1 MFYNSSLNK
10 RKIAGKEDRKMR
22 ILKLTEETQNNILE
36 NLLKRSPNSYGEFE
50 SRVNDII
57 QNVRERRDEAIFEYT
72 EKFDGAKIGK
82 ENIRVTEEEIA
93 EAYELVD
100 PKLLDVIRKALV
112 NIRDY
117 HAKQKQYSWFDSDES
132 GIILGQKVTPLH
144 TVGVYVPGGKA
155 VYPSSVLMNVIPAKV
170 AGVKN
175 VIMTTPC
182 GKDGKVYPSTLVAAK
197 EAGVDQIYKVGGA
210 QAIAALAFGT
220 ESIPKVDKIVGPGN
234 IYVALAKKA
243 VFGYVSIDSIAG
255 PSEILVLADETAN
268 PRFVA
273 ADLLSQ
279 AEHDEMASAILVTTS
294 EELAKKVSEEVD
306 RFVAVLSR
314 KEIIQKSLDQY
325 GYILVADSLD
335 AAIHTVNEI
344 ASEHLELVTKNPF
357 EVMTK
362 IRNAGAIFIGEYS
375 SEPLGD
381 YFAGP
386 NHVLPTNGTAKFFS
400 PLGVDDFIK
409 KSSIISYSREAL
421 EPVYKD
427 IVQFAE
433 CEKLTA
439 HANTIRVR
447 FEE

>member
-1 MFYNSSLNK
+1 
-10 RKIAGKEDRKMR
+10 MR
-22 ILKLTEETQNNILE
+22 ILKLTKETQNNILE

-57 QNVRERRDEAIFEYT
+57 QNVREKRDEAIFEYT
-72 EKFDGAKIGK
+72 LKFDGATIDQD
-82 ENIRVTEEEIA
+82 NICVTEEEIK
-93 EAYELVD
+93 EAYEQVD

-132 GIILGQKVTPLH
+132 GIILGQKVTPLK

-170 AGVKN
+170 AGVSN
-175 VIMTTPC
+175 IIMTTPC

-197 EAGVDQIYKVGGA
+197 EAGVDAIYKVGGA

-255 PSEILVLADETAN
+255 PSEIMVLADETAN

-294 EELAKKVSEEVD
+294 ETLAEQVSVEVD
-306 RFVAVLSR
+306 KFVEVLSR
-314 KEIIQKSLDQY
+314 KEIIRKSLDNY
-325 GYILVADSLD
+325 GYILVADTMQD
-335 AAIHTVNEI
+335 AIDTVNEI

-357 EVMTK
+357 ETMTK
-362 IRNAGAIFIGEYS
+362 IRNAGAIFIGEDS

-400 PLGVDDFIK
+400 PLSVDDFIK

-439 HANTIRVR
+439 HANSIRVR
-447 FEE
+447 FED

>member
-1 MFYNSSLNK
+1 
-10 RKIAGKEDRKMR
+10 MR
-22 ILKLTEETQNNILE
+22 ILKLTKETQNNILE

-57 QNVRERRDEAIFEYT
+57 QNVREKRDEAVFEYT
-72 EKFDGAKIGK
+72 LKFDGATIDQD
-82 ENIRVTEEEIA
+82 NIRVTEEEIK
-93 EAYELVD
+93 EAYEQVD

-117 HAKQKQYSWFDSDES
+117 HTKQKQYSWFDSDES
-132 GIILGQKVTPLH
+132 GIILGQKVTPLK
-144 TVGVYVPGGKA
+144 TVGVYVPCGKA

-170 AGVKN
+170 AGVSN
-175 VIMTTPC
+175 IIMTTPC

-197 EAGVDQIYKVGGA
+197 EAGVDAIYKVGGA

-255 PSEILVLADETAN
+255 PSEIMVLADETAN

-294 EELAKKVSEEVD
+294 EALAEQVSVEVD
-306 RFVAVLSR
+306 KFVEVLSR
-314 KEIIQKSLDQY
+314 KEIIRKSLDNY
-325 GYILVADSLD
+325 GYILVADTMQD
-335 AAIHTVNEI
+335 AIDTVNEI

-357 EVMTK
+357 ETMTK

-400 PLGVDDFIK
+400 PLSVDDFIK

-439 HANTIRVR
+439 HANSIRVR
-447 FEE
+447 FED

>member
-1 MFYNSSLNK
+1 
-10 RKIAGKEDRKMR
+10 MR
-22 ILKLTEETQNNILE
+22 ILKLTKETQNNILE
-36 NLLKRSPNSYGEFE
+36 NLLKRRPNSYGEFE

-57 QNVRERRDEAIFEYT
+57 QNVREKRDEAIFEYT
-72 EKFDGAKIGK
+72 LKFDGATIDQD
-82 ENIRVTEEEIA
+82 NIRVTEEEIK
-93 EAYELVD
+93 EAYEQVD

-117 HAKQKQYSWFDSDES
+117 HTKQKQYSWFDSDES
-132 GIILGQKVTPLH
+132 GIILGQKVTPLK

-170 AGVKN
+170 AGVSN
-175 VIMTTPC
+175 IIMTTPC

-197 EAGVDQIYKVGGA
+197 EAGVDAIYKVGGA
-210 QAIAALAFGT
+210 QSIAALAFGT

-255 PSEILVLADETAN
+255 PSEIMVLADETAN

-294 EELAKKVSEEVD
+294 EALAEQVSVEVD
-306 RFVAVLSR
+306 KFVTTLSR
-314 KEIIQKSLDQY
+314 KEIIQKSLDNY
-325 GYILVADSLD
+325 GYILVADTMQD
-335 AAIHTVNEI
+335 AIDTVNEI

-357 EVMTK
+357 ETMTK

-400 PLGVDDFIK
+400 PLSVDDFIK

-439 HANTIRVR
+439 HANSIRVR
-447 FEE
+447 FED

>member
-1 MFYNSSLNK
+1 
-10 RKIAGKEDRKMR
+10 MR
-22 ILKLTEETQNNILE
+22 ILKLTKETQNNILE

-57 QNVRERRDEAIFEYT
+57 QNVREKRDEAIFEYT
-72 EKFDGAKIGK
+72 LKFDDATIDQD
-82 ENIRVTEEEIA
+82 NICVTEEEIK
-93 EAYELVD
+93 EAYEQVD

-132 GIILGQKVTPLH
+132 GIILGQKVTPLK

-170 AGVKN
+170 AGVSN
-175 VIMTTPC
+175 IIMTTPC

-197 EAGVDQIYKVGGA
+197 EAGVDAIYKVGGA

-255 PSEILVLADETAN
+255 PSEIMVLADETAN

-294 EELAKKVSEEVD
+294 EALAEQVSVEVD
-306 RFVAVLSR
+306 KFVTTLSR
-314 KEIIQKSLDQY
+314 KEIIQKSLDNY
-325 GYILVADSLD
+325 GYILVADTMQD
-335 AAIHTVNEI
+335 AIDTVNEI

-357 EVMTK
+357 ETMTK

-400 PLGVDDFIK
+400 PLSVDDFIK

-439 HANTIRVR
+439 HANSIRVR
-447 FEE
+447 FED